1 MELIVLTI
9 DQLDSII
16 RSSITTALDEYIE
29 KEIREKAKPDFYS
42 IKEAAEKLK
51 VTETTIR
58 NYIKKGLI
66 PADKIGGRIRIKRSV
81 LETTLK
87 EIKSLKYRRIN

>member
-1 MELIVLTI
+1 MELIVLTK

-16 RSSITTALDEYIE
+16 QTSIRTALDEYIE
-29 KEIREKAKPDFYS
+29 KQIREKSKPDFYT
-42 IKEAAEKLK
+42 IKETSEKLK

-66 PADKIGGRIRIKRSV
+66 PADKIGGRIRIKGIT
-81 LETTLK
+81 LDNTLK

>member
-1 MELIVLTI
+1 MELILLTK

-16 RSSITTALDEYIE
+16 RSSITTALDEYLE
-29 KEIREKAKPDFYS
+29 KQIREKIKPDFYTV
-42 IKEAAEKLK
+42 KEAAVKLK

-66 PADKIGGRIRIKRSV
+66 PADKIGGRIRIRISI
-81 LETTLK
+81 LESTLK
-87 EIKSLKYRRIN
+87 EVKSLKYRRA

>member
-1 MELIVLTI
+1 MELIVLTK

-16 RSSITTALDEYIE
+16 QTSIRTALDEYIE
-29 KEIREKAKPDFYS
+29 KQIREKSKPDFYT
-42 IKEAAEKLK
+42 IKETSEKLK

-66 PADKIGGRIRIKRSV
+66 PADKIGGRIRIRGIT
-81 LETTLK
+81 LDNTLK

>member
-1 MELIVLTI
+1 MELIVLTK

-29 KEIREKAKPDFYS
+29 KEIREKAKPDFYT

-66 PADKIGGRIRIKRSV
+66 AAEKIGGRIRIERSNI
-81 LETTLK
+81 ESALK
-87 EIKSLKYRRIN
+87 EVKSLKYRRL

>member
-1 MELIVLTI
+1 MELIVLTK

-16 RSSITTALDEYIE
+16 RSSINTALDEYIE
-29 KEIREKAKPDFYS
+29 REIREKAKPDFYA

-66 PADKIGGRIRIKRSV
+66 PADKIGGRIRIKCSV
-81 LETTLK
+81 MDDALK
-87 EIKSLKYRRIN
+87 EVKSMKYRRI

>member
-1 MELIVLTI
+1 MELIVLTKN
-9 DQLDSII
+9 QLDSII
-16 RSSITTALDEYIE
+16 RSSINTALDEYIE
-29 KEIREKAKPDFYS
+29 KQIQEKSQPDFCT

-66 PADKIGGRIRIKRSV
+66 PADKIGGRIRIKR
-81 LETTLK
+81 LIMDDALK
-87 EIKSLKYRRIN
+87 EVKSLKYRRSQ